1 MAGGWTSTASTGGGR
16 QLVVPVF
23 LLLVLTLLMV
33 MASAAGRG
41 ANVNKPASSLQKT
54 ARAFNGRRACAST
67 TSSTST
73 IAILHDIIFLKPSM
87 RD

>member
-16 QLVVPVF
+16 QLVVPVL

-41 ANVNKPASSLQKT
+41 ANVNKKLLAPAPY
-54 ARAFNGRRACAST
+54 ST
-67 TSSTST
+67 QPLFITPY
-73 IAILHDIIFLKPSM
+73 IPKYKD
-87 RD
+87 

>member
-16 QLVVPVF
+16 QLVVPV

-41 ANVNKPASSLQKT
+41 ANVNMVCVP
-54 ARAFNGRRACAST
+54 R
-67 TSSTST
+67 
-73 IAILHDIIFLKPSM
+73 PSPEGCPIPPCGSQEYAPCPPP
-87 RD
+87 